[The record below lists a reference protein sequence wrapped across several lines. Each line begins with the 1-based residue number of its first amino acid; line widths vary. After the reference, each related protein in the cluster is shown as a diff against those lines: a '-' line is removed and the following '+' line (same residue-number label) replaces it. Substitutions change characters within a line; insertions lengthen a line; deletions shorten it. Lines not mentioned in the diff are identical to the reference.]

1 MIKFYK
7 LHWCCILII
16 LLQPLRS
23 TENYSIEHLEP
34 PFWWTGMAENKL
46 QLMVHGKNISD
57 LEPEFFHPGIEI
69 NQVHRL
75 SNPNYLFI
83 DLFLSEE
90 AMPGEFEIAFN
101 KQGRSQVQ
109 YNYRLIDRESDS
121 ANRQG
126 FSSKDAI
133 YLITPDR
140 FANGDLSNDNVST
153 LKESSDRS
161 NNHGRHGGDLQG
173 IIDHLDYIEN
183 MGFTQ
188 IWLNPVLENDQ
199 HNYSYHGYS
208 TTDYY
213 NIDARFGNNNLYKIL
228 SKEAKKRG
236 IGLVMDLILNHIG
249 SEHWWM
255 KDLPT
260 IDWINND
267 GKFVRSNHIHES
279 VHDPHLTES
288 QRDLFTSGWFV
299 KTMPDLNQNY
309 MFLANYLIQN
319 SIWWIEYADLSGFRI
334 DTYPYIDKDFLSIWS
349 KRIAKEYPRFN
360 FVGEEWSN
368 NPTMVAYWQK
378 GSYRYDDYESYI
390 PSMMDFPFQ
399 EALVNGLLGKEDWNS
414 GIVDIFRVISNDF
427 QYGDPYNLVVFAGNH
442 DMKRIYSQLNEQ
454 MDLYKMAMII
464 ISTVRGIPQIYY
476 GTEIA
481 MSSIDDHGALR
492 KDFPGG
498 WPGDKDNAFTG
509 KSLNNK
515 ELEAQDFLR
524 KLLNWRKENT
534 AVTLGNMIHY
544 PVDNGIYVYF
554 RNYNESLV
562 MVIINNNKRSKT
574 IDPDRFYEIIA
585 EKKHGI
591 SILDDKK
598 YDLTTKINIPS
609 KSALILEIN

>member
-1 MIKFYK
+1 MKNFFSICIFFLAVFISPIKSSETY
-7 LHWCCILII
+7 HI
-16 LLQPLRS
+16 
-23 TENYSIEHLEP
+23 NHLEP
-34 PFWWTGMAENKL
+34 PFWWVGMADNKL

-57 LEPEFFHPGIEI
+57 LEPEIFHTGIEI

-90 AMPGEFEIAFN
+90 AMPGEFDIIFN
-101 KQGRSQVQ
+101 EEGQPKTK
-109 YNYRLIDRESDS
+109 YNYTLLKREPDSDG
-121 ANRQG
+121 RQG
-126 FSSKDAI
+126 FSPADVI

-140 FANGDLSNDNVST
+140 YANGDPGNDSSSQ
-153 LKESSDRS
+153 LKEKQNRLKK
-161 NNHGRHGGDLQG
+161 NGRHGGDIQG
-173 IIDHLDYIEN
+173 IIDHLDYISD

-199 HNYSYHGYS
+199 HTYSYHGYS

-213 NIDARFGNNNLYKIL
+213 NIDARFGNNELYKVL

-299 KTMPDLNQNY
+299 ETMPDLNQNNT
-309 MFLANYLIQN
+309 FLENYLIQN

-334 DTYPYIDKDFLSIWS
+334 DTYPYIDKNFLSIWS
-349 KRIAKEYPRFN
+349 KRIATEYPRFN
-360 FVGEEWSN
+360 FVGEEWSS
-368 NPTMVAYWQK
+368 NPTMVSYWQK
-378 GSYRYDDYESYI
+378 GSNRYDDYDSYI
-390 PSMMDFPFQ
+390 PSMMDFPLQ
-399 EALVNGLLGKEDWNS
+399 EALVNGLLGNEDWNS
-414 GIVDIFRVISNDF
+414 GIVDIYRVISNDF
-427 QYGDPYNLVVFAGNH
+427 QYGDPHNLVVFAGNH

-454 MDLYKMAMII
+454 MDLYKMAMTII
-464 ISTVRGIPQIYY
+464 NTVRGIPQIYY

-481 MSSIDDHGALR
+481 MSSTGDHGALR

-498 WPGDKDNAFTG
+498 WPGDKVNAFTG
-509 KSLNNK
+509 ISLNNK
-515 ELEAQDFLR
+515 ELEAQNFIR
-524 KLLNWRKENT
+524 KLLNWRKENIAIT
-534 AVTLGNMIHY
+534 MGNMIHY
-544 PVDNGIYVYF
+544 PVKNGIYVYF
-554 RNYNESLV
+554 RSYNEALV
-562 MVIINNNKRSKT
+562 MVIINNNKRSKR
-574 IDPDRFYEIIA
+574 IDPNRFNEVIA
-585 EKKHGI
+585 EKKQGI
-591 SILDDKK
+591 SILDNKV
-598 YDLTTKINIPS
+598 YDLTTKINLPG
-609 KSALILEIN
+609 KGALILEVD

>member
-1 MIKFYK
+1 MKNF
-7 LHWCCILII
+7 
-16 LLQPLRS
+16 
-23 TENYSIEHLEP
+23 YSIWIFFLAVFISPIKSSETYRIDHLEP
-34 PFWWTGMAENKL
+34 PFWWAGMAENKL

-57 LEPEFFHPGIEI
+57 LEPEFSHPGIEI

-90 AMPGEFEIAFN
+90 AIPGEFEIIFN
-101 KQGRSQVQ
+101 KEGRPKTK
-109 YNYRLIDRESDS
+109 YNYTLLKREPDS
-121 ANRQG
+121 ADRQG
-126 FSSKDAI
+126 FSQADVI

-140 FANGDLSNDNVST
+140 YANGDPGNDSSSQ
-153 LKESSDRS
+153 LKEKQNRLKKG
-161 NNHGRHGGDLQG
+161 GRHGGDIQG
-173 IIDHLDYIEN
+173 IIDHLDYISD

-199 HNYSYHGYS
+199 HTYSYHGYS

-213 NIDARFGNNNLYKIL
+213 NIDARFGNNELYKVL

-299 KTMPDLNQNY
+299 ETMPDLNQNY
-309 MFLANYLIQN
+309 TFLANYLIQN

-334 DTYPYIDKDFLSIWS
+334 DTYPYIDKNFLSIWS
-349 KRIAKEYPRFN
+349 KRIATEYPRFN
-360 FVGEEWSN
+360 FVGEEWSS
-368 NPTMVAYWQK
+368 NPTMVSYWQK
-378 GSYRYDDYESYI
+378 GSNRYDDYDSYI
-390 PSMMDFPFQ
+390 PSMMDFPLQ
-399 EALVNGLLGKEDWNS
+399 EALVNGLLGNEDWNS

-454 MDLYKMAMII
+454 MDLYKMAMTII
-464 ISTVRGIPQIYY
+464 NTVRGIPQIYY

-481 MSSIDDHGALR
+481 MSSTGDHGALR

-498 WPGDKDNAFTG
+498 WPGDKVNAFTG
-509 KSLNNK
+509 RSLNKK
-515 ELEAQDFLR
+515 ELEAQNFIR
-524 KLLNWRKENT
+524 KLLNWRKENIAIT
-534 AVTLGNMIHY
+534 MGNMIHY
-544 PVDNGIYVYF
+544 PVENGIYVYF
-554 RNYNESLV
+554 RSYNEALV

-574 IDPDRFYEIIA
+574 IDPDRFNEVIA
-585 EKKHGI
+585 EKKQGI
-591 SILDDKK
+591 SILDNKV
-598 YDLTTKINIPS
+598 YDLTTKINLPG
-609 KSALILEIN
+609 KGALILEIN

>member
-1 MIKFYK
+1 MKNF
-7 LHWCCILII
+7 
-16 LLQPLRS
+16 
-23 TENYSIEHLEP
+23 YSIWIFFLAVFISPIKSSETYRIDHLEP
-34 PFWWTGMAENKL
+34 PFWWAGMAENKL

-57 LEPEFFHPGIEI
+57 LEPEFSHSGIEI

-90 AMPGEFEIAFN
+90 AIPGEFEIIFN
-101 KQGRSQVQ
+101 KEGQPKTK
-109 YNYRLIDRESDS
+109 YNYTLLKREPDS
-121 ANRQG
+121 ADRQG
-126 FSSKDAI
+126 FSPADVI

-140 FANGDLSNDNVST
+140 YANGDPGNDSSSQ
-153 LKESSDRS
+153 LKEKQNRLKKG
-161 NNHGRHGGDLQG
+161 GRHGGDIQG
-173 IIDHLDYIEN
+173 IIDHLDYISD

-188 IWLNPVLENDQ
+188 VWLNPVLENDQ
-199 HNYSYHGYS
+199 HTYSYHGYS

-213 NIDARFGNNNLYKIL
+213 NIDARFGNNELYKVL

-299 KTMPDLNQNY
+299 ETMPDLNQNY
-309 MFLANYLIQN
+309 TFLANYLIQN

-334 DTYPYIDKDFLSIWS
+334 DTYPYIDKIFLSIWS
-349 KRIAKEYPRFN
+349 KRIATEYPRFN
-360 FVGEEWSN
+360 FVGEEWSS
-368 NPTMVAYWQK
+368 NPTMVSYWQK
-378 GSYRYDDYESYI
+378 GSNRYDDYDSYI
-390 PSMMDFPFQ
+390 PSMMDFPLQ

-454 MDLYKMAMII
+454 MDLYKMAMTII
-464 ISTVRGIPQIYY
+464 NTVRGIPQIYY

-481 MSSIDDHGALR
+481 MSSTGDHGALR

-498 WPGDKDNAFTG
+498 WPGDKVNAFTG
-509 KSLNNK
+509 RSLNKK
-515 ELEAQDFLR
+515 ELEAQNFIR
-524 KLLNWRKENT
+524 KLLNWRKENIAIT
-534 AVTLGNMIHY
+534 MGNMIHY
-544 PVDNGIYVYF
+544 PVENGIYVYF
-554 RNYNESLV
+554 RSYNEALV

-574 IDPDRFYEIIA
+574 IDPGRFNEVIA
-585 EKKHGI
+585 EKKQGI
-591 SILDDKK
+591 SILDNKV
-598 YDLTTKINIPS
+598 YDLTTKINLPG
-609 KSALILEIN
+609 KGALILEID

>member
-1 MIKFYK
+1 MKNFFSICIFFLAVFISPIKSSETY
-7 LHWCCILII
+7 HI
-16 LLQPLRS
+16 
-23 TENYSIEHLEP
+23 NHLEP
-34 PFWWTGMAENKL
+34 PFWWVGMADNKL

-57 LEPEFFHPGIEI
+57 LEPEIFHTGIEI

-90 AMPGEFEIAFN
+90 AMPGEFDIIFN
-101 KQGRSQVQ
+101 EEGQPKTK
-109 YNYRLIDRESDS
+109 YNYTLLKREPDSDG
-121 ANRQG
+121 RQG
-126 FSSKDAI
+126 FSPADVI

-140 FANGDLSNDNVST
+140 YANGDPGNDSSSQ
-153 LKESSDRS
+153 LKEKQNRLKK
-161 NNHGRHGGDLQG
+161 NGRHGGDIQG
-173 IIDHLDYIEN
+173 IIDHLDYISD

-199 HNYSYHGYS
+199 HTYSYHGYS

-213 NIDARFGNNNLYKIL
+213 NIDARFGNNELYKVL

-299 KTMPDLNQNY
+299 ETMPDLNQNNT
-309 MFLANYLIQN
+309 FLENYLIQN

-334 DTYPYIDKDFLSIWS
+334 DTYPYIDKNFLSIWS
-349 KRIAKEYPRFN
+349 KRIATEYPRFN
-360 FVGEEWSN
+360 FVGEEWSS
-368 NPTMVAYWQK
+368 NPTMVSYWQK
-378 GSYRYDDYESYI
+378 GSNRYDGYDSYI
-390 PSMMDFPFQ
+390 PSMMDFPLQ
-399 EALVNGLLGKEDWNS
+399 EALVNGLLGSEDWNS
-414 GIVDIFRVISNDF
+414 GIVDIYRVISNDF
-427 QYGDPYNLVVFAGNH
+427 QYGDPHNLVVFAGNH

-454 MDLYKMAMII
+454 MDLYKMAMTII
-464 ISTVRGIPQIYY
+464 ITVRGIPQIYY

-481 MSSIDDHGALR
+481 MSSTGDHGALR

-498 WPGDKDNAFTG
+498 WPGDKVNAFTG
-509 KSLNNK
+509 ISLNNK
-515 ELEAQDFLR
+515 ELEAQNFIR
-524 KLLNWRKENT
+524 KLLNWRKENIAIT
-534 AVTLGNMIHY
+534 MGNMIHY
-544 PVDNGIYVYF
+544 PVKNGIYVYF
-554 RNYNESLV
+554 RSYNEALV
-562 MVIINNNKRSKT
+562 MVIINNNKRSKR
-574 IDPDRFYEIIA
+574 IDPNRFNEVIA
-585 EKKHGI
+585 EKKQGI
-591 SILDDKK
+591 SILDNKV
-598 YDLTTKINIPS
+598 YDLTTKINLPG
-609 KSALILEIN
+609 KGALILEVD

>member
-34 PFWWTGMAENKL
+34 PFWWIGMAENKL

-109 YNYRLIDRESDS
+109 YNYRLIDREFDS

-126 FSSKDAI
+126 FSSEDAI

-255 KDLPT
+255 KDLPA

-360 FVGEEWSN
+360 FVGEEWSS

-498 WPGDKDNAFTG
+498 WPGDKVNAFTG

-554 RNYNESLV
+554 RNYNASLV

-574 IDPDRFYEIIA
+574 IDPDRFYEVLA

-591 SILDDKK
+591 SILDDKI
-598 YDLTTKINIPS
+598 YDLTRKINIPS

>member
-1 MIKFYK
+1 LK
-7 LHWCCILII
+7 
-16 LLQPLRS
+16 
-23 TENYSIEHLEP
+23 
-34 PFWWTGMAENKL
+34 
-46 QLMVHGKNISD
+46 
-57 LEPEFFHPGIEI
+57 PEFSHPGIEI

-83 DLFLSEE
+83 DLFLLEE
-90 AMPGEFEIAFN
+90 AMPGEFDIIFN
-101 KQGRSQVQ
+101 KEGQPKTK
-109 YNYRLIDRESDS
+109 YNYTLLKREPDS
-121 ANRQG
+121 AGRKG
-126 FSSKDAI
+126 FSPADVI

-140 FANGDLSNDNVST
+140 YANGDPGNDSSSQ
-153 LKESSDRS
+153 LKEKQNRLKKD
-161 NNHGRHGGDLQG
+161 GRHGGDIQG
-173 IIDHLDYIEN
+173 IIDHLDYIFD

-199 HNYSYHGYS
+199 HTYSYHGYS

-213 NIDARFGNNNLYKIL
+213 NIDARFGNNELYKVL

-299 KTMPDLNQNY
+299 GTMPDLNQNY
-309 MFLANYLIQN
+309 TFLANYLMQN

-334 DTYPYIDKDFLSIWS
+334 DTYPYIDKNFLSIWS
-349 KRIAKEYPRFN
+349 KRIATEYPRFN
-360 FVGEEWSN
+360 FVGEEWSS
-368 NPTMVAYWQK
+368 NPTMVSYWQK
-378 GSYRYDDYESYI
+378 ESNRYDDYDSYI
-390 PSMMDFPFQ
+390 PSMMDFPLQ
-399 EALVNGLLGKEDWNS
+399 EALINGLLGNEDWNS
-414 GIVDIFRVISNDF
+414 GLVDIFRVISNDF
-427 QYGDPYNLVVFAGNH
+427 QYGDPHNLVVFAGNH

-454 MDLYKMAMII
+454 MDLYKMAMTFIN
-464 ISTVRGIPQIYY
+464 TVRGIPQIYY

-481 MSSIDDHGALR
+481 MSSTGDHGALR

-498 WPGDKDNAFTG
+498 WPGDKANAFTG
-509 KSLNNK
+509 RSLNKK
-515 ELEAQDFLR
+515 ELEAQNFIR

-534 AVTLGNMIHY
+534 AITMGNMIHY
-544 PVDNGIYVYF
+544 PVENGIYVYF
-554 RNYNESLV
+554 RSYNEALV

-574 IDPDRFYEIIA
+574 IDPDRFNEVIA
-585 EKKHGI
+585 EKKQGI
-591 SILDDKK
+591 SILDNKV
-598 YDLTTKINIPS
+598 YDLTTKINLPG
-609 KSALILEIN
+609 KGALILEIN

>member
-1 MIKFYK
+1 MKNF
-7 LHWCCILII
+7 
-16 LLQPLRS
+16 
-23 TENYSIEHLEP
+23 YSIWIFFLAVFISPIKSSETYRIDHLEP
-34 PFWWTGMAENKL
+34 PFWWAGMAENKL

-90 AMPGEFEIAFN
+90 AMPGEFEIIFN
-101 KQGRSQVQ
+101 KEGQPKTK
-109 YNYRLIDRESDS
+109 YNYTLLKRESDS
-121 ANRQG
+121 ADRKG
-126 FSSKDAI
+126 FSPADVI

-140 FANGDLSNDNVST
+140 YANGDPGNDSSSQ
-153 LKESSDRS
+153 LKEKQNRLKKG
-161 NNHGRHGGDLQG
+161 GRHGGDIQG
-173 IIDHLDYIEN
+173 IIDHLDYISD

-199 HNYSYHGYS
+199 HTYSYHGYS

-213 NIDARFGNNNLYKIL
+213 NIDARFGNNELYKVL

-288 QRDLFTSGWFV
+288 QRDLLTSGWFV
-299 KTMPDLNQNY
+299 ETMPDLNQNY
-309 MFLANYLIQN
+309 TFLANYLIQN

-334 DTYPYIDKDFLSIWS
+334 DTYPYIDKNFLSIWS
-349 KRIAKEYPRFN
+349 KRIATEYPRFN
-360 FVGEEWSN
+360 FVGEEWSS
-368 NPTMVAYWQK
+368 NPTMVSYWQK
-378 GSYRYDDYESYI
+378 GSNRYDDYDSYI
-390 PSMMDFPFQ
+390 PSMMDFPLQ
-399 EALVNGLLGKEDWNS
+399 EALVNGLLGNENWNS
-414 GIVDIFRVISNDF
+414 GIIDIFRVISNDF

-454 MDLYKMAMII
+454 MDLYKMAMTII
-464 ISTVRGIPQIYY
+464 NTVRGIPQIYY

-481 MSSIDDHGALR
+481 MSSTGDHGALR

-498 WPGDKDNAFTG
+498 WPGDKANAFTG
-509 KSLNNK
+509 RSLNKK
-515 ELEAQDFLR
+515 ELEAQNFIR
-524 KLLNWRKENT
+524 KLLNWRKENIAIT
-534 AVTLGNMIHY
+534 MGNMIHY
-544 PVDNGIYVYF
+544 PVENGIYVYF
-554 RNYNESLV
+554 RSYNEALV

-574 IDPDRFYEIIA
+574 IDPDRFNEVIA
-585 EKKHGI
+585 EKKQGI
-591 SILDDKK
+591 SILDNKV
-598 YDLTTKINIPS
+598 YDLTTKINLPG

>member
-1 MIKFYK
+1 MKNFFSICIFFLAVFISPIKSSETY
-7 LHWCCILII
+7 HI
-16 LLQPLRS
+16 
-23 TENYSIEHLEP
+23 NHLEP
-34 PFWWTGMAENKL
+34 PFWWVGMADNKL

-57 LEPEFFHPGIEI
+57 LEPEIFHTGIEI

-90 AMPGEFEIAFN
+90 AMPGEFDIIFN
-101 KQGRSQVQ
+101 EEGQPKTK
-109 YNYRLIDRESDS
+109 YNYTLLKREPDSDG
-121 ANRQG
+121 RQG
-126 FSSKDAI
+126 FSPADVI

-140 FANGDLSNDNVST
+140 YANGDPGNDSSSQ
-153 LKESSDRS
+153 LKEKQNRLKK
-161 NNHGRHGGDLQG
+161 NGRHGGDIQG
-173 IIDHLDYIEN
+173 IIDHLDYISD

-199 HNYSYHGYS
+199 HTYSYHGYS

-213 NIDARFGNNNLYKIL
+213 NIDARFGNNELYKVL

-279 VHDPHLTES
+279 VHDPHLVES

-299 KTMPDLNQNY
+299 ETMPDLNQNY
-309 MFLANYLIQN
+309 TFLANYLIQN

-334 DTYPYIDKDFLSIWS
+334 DTYPYIDKNFLSIWS
-349 KRIAKEYPRFN
+349 KRIATEYPRFN
-360 FVGEEWSN
+360 FVGEEWSS
-368 NPTMVAYWQK
+368 NPTMVSYWQK
-378 GSYRYDDYESYI
+378 GSNRYDGYDSYI
-390 PSMMDFPFQ
+390 PSMMDFPLQ
-399 EALVNGLLGKEDWNS
+399 EALVNGLLGNEDWNS

-427 QYGDPYNLVVFAGNH
+427 QYGDPHNLVVFAGNH

-454 MDLYKMAMII
+454 MDLYKMAMTII
-464 ISTVRGIPQIYY
+464 NTVRGIPQIYY

-481 MSSIDDHGALR
+481 MSSTGDHGALR

-498 WPGDKDNAFTG
+498 WPGDKVNAFTG
-509 KSLNNK
+509 ISLNNK
-515 ELEAQDFLR
+515 ELEAQNFIR
-524 KLLNWRKENT
+524 KLLNWRKENIAIT
-534 AVTLGNMIHY
+534 MGNMIHY
-544 PVDNGIYVYF
+544 PVKNGIYVYF
-554 RNYNESLV
+554 RSYNEALV
-562 MVIINNNKRSKT
+562 MVIINNNKRSKR
-574 IDPDRFYEIIA
+574 IDPNRFNEVIA
-585 EKKHGI
+585 EKKQGI
-591 SILDDKK
+591 SILDNKV
-598 YDLTTKINIPS
+598 YDLTTKINLPG
-609 KSALILEIN
+609 KGALILEVD

>member
-1 MIKFYK
+1 MKNF
-7 LHWCCILII
+7 
-16 LLQPLRS
+16 
-23 TENYSIEHLEP
+23 YSIWIFFLAVFISPIKSSETYRIDHLEP
-34 PFWWTGMAENKL
+34 PFWWAGMAENKL

-57 LEPEFFHPGIEI
+57 LEPEFSHPGIEI

-90 AMPGEFEIAFN
+90 AMPGEFEIIFN
-101 KQGRSQVQ
+101 KEGQPKTK
-109 YNYRLIDRESDS
+109 YNYTLLKREPDS
-121 ANRQG
+121 ADRQG
-126 FSSKDAI
+126 FSQADVI

-140 FANGDLSNDNVST
+140 YANGDPGNDSSSQ
-153 LKESSDRS
+153 LKEKQNRLKKD
-161 NNHGRHGGDLQG
+161 GRHGGDIQG
-173 IIDHLDYIEN
+173 IIDHLDYIFD

-199 HNYSYHGYS
+199 HTYSYHGYS

-213 NIDARFGNNNLYKIL
+213 NIDARFGNNELYKVL

-299 KTMPDLNQNY
+299 ETMPDLNQNY
-309 MFLANYLIQN
+309 TFLANYLIQN

-334 DTYPYIDKDFLSIWS
+334 DTYPYIDKNFLSIWS
-349 KRIAKEYPRFN
+349 KRIATEYPRFN
-360 FVGEEWSN
+360 FVGEEWSS
-368 NPTMVAYWQK
+368 NPTMVSYWQK
-378 GSYRYDDYESYI
+378 GSNRYDDYDSYI
-390 PSMMDFPFQ
+390 PSMMDFPLQ
-399 EALVNGLLGKEDWNS
+399 EALVNGLLGNEDWNS
-414 GIVDIFRVISNDF
+414 GIVDIYRVISNDF
-427 QYGDPYNLVVFAGNH
+427 QYGDPHNLVVFAGNH

-454 MDLYKMAMII
+454 MDLYKMAMTII
-464 ISTVRGIPQIYY
+464 NTVRGIPQIYY

-481 MSSIDDHGALR
+481 MSSTGDHGALR

-498 WPGDKDNAFTG
+498 WPGDKANAFTG
-509 KSLNNK
+509 RSLNKK
-515 ELEAQDFLR
+515 ELEAQNFIR
-524 KLLNWRKENT
+524 KLLNWRKENIAIT
-534 AVTLGNMIHY
+534 MGNMIHY
-544 PVDNGIYVYF
+544 PVENGIYVYF
-554 RNYNESLV
+554 RSYNEALV

-574 IDPDRFYEIIA
+574 IDPDRFNEVIA
-585 EKKHGI
+585 EKKQGI
-591 SILDDKK
+591 SILDNKV
-598 YDLTTKINIPS
+598 YDLTTKINLPG
-609 KSALILEIN
+609 KGALILEIN

>member
-1 MIKFYK
+1 MKNF
-7 LHWCCILII
+7 
-16 LLQPLRS
+16 
-23 TENYSIEHLEP
+23 YSIWIFFLAVFISPIKSSETYRIDHLEP
-34 PFWWTGMAENKL
+34 PFWWAGMAENKL

-57 LEPEFFHPGIEI
+57 LEPEFSHPGIEI

-90 AMPGEFEIAFN
+90 AIPGEFEIIFN
-101 KQGRSQVQ
+101 KEGQPKTK
-109 YNYRLIDRESDS
+109 YNYILLKRESDS
-121 ANRQG
+121 ADRKG
-126 FSSKDAI
+126 FSPADVI

-140 FANGDLSNDNVST
+140 YANGDPGNDSSSQ
-153 LKESSDRS
+153 LKEKQNRLKKS
-161 NNHGRHGGDLQG
+161 GRHGGDIQG
-173 IIDHLDYIEN
+173 IIDHLDYISD

-199 HNYSYHGYS
+199 HTYSYHGYS

-213 NIDARFGNNNLYKIL
+213 NIDARFGNNELYKVL

-288 QRDLFTSGWFV
+288 QRDLLTSGWFV
-299 KTMPDLNQNY
+299 ETMPDLNQNY
-309 MFLANYLIQN
+309 TFLANYLIQN

-334 DTYPYIDKDFLSIWS
+334 DTYPYIDKNFLSIWS
-349 KRIAKEYPRFN
+349 KRIATEYPRFN
-360 FVGEEWSN
+360 FVGEEWSS
-368 NPTMVAYWQK
+368 NPTMVSYWQK
-378 GSYRYDDYESYI
+378 GSNRYDDYDSYI
-390 PSMMDFPFQ
+390 PSMMDFPLQ
-399 EALVNGLLGKEDWNS
+399 EALVNGLLGNEDWNS

-454 MDLYKMAMII
+454 MDLYKMAMTII
-464 ISTVRGIPQIYY
+464 NTVRGIPQIYY

-481 MSSIDDHGALR
+481 MSSTGDHGALR

-498 WPGDKDNAFTG
+498 WPGDKVNAFTG
-509 KSLNNK
+509 RSLNKK
-515 ELEAQDFLR
+515 ELEAQNFIR
-524 KLLNWRKENT
+524 KLLNWRKENIAIT
-534 AVTLGNMIHY
+534 MGNMIHY
-544 PVDNGIYVYF
+544 PVENGIYVYF
-554 RNYNESLV
+554 RSYNEALV

-574 IDPDRFYEIIA
+574 IDPDRFNEVIA
-585 EKKHGI
+585 EKKQGI
-591 SILDDKK
+591 SILDNKV
-598 YDLTTKINIPS
+598 YDLTTKINIPG
-609 KSALILEIN
+609 KGALILEIN

>member
-1 MIKFYK
+1 MKNF
-7 LHWCCILII
+7 
-16 LLQPLRS
+16 
-23 TENYSIEHLEP
+23 YSIWIFFLAVFISPIKSSETYRIDHLEP
-34 PFWWTGMAENKL
+34 PFWWAGMAENKL

-57 LEPEFFHPGIEI
+57 LVPEFFHPGIEI

-90 AMPGEFEIAFN
+90 AMPGEFEIIFN
-101 KQGRSQVQ
+101 KEGQPKTK
-109 YNYRLIDRESDS
+109 YNYTLLKRESDS
-121 ANRQG
+121 ADRKG
-126 FSSKDAI
+126 FSPADVI

-140 FANGDLSNDNVST
+140 YANGDPGNDSSSQ
-153 LKESSDRS
+153 LKEKQNRLKKG
-161 NNHGRHGGDLQG
+161 GRHGGDIQG
-173 IIDHLDYIEN
+173 IIDHLDYISD

-199 HNYSYHGYS
+199 HTYSYHGYS

-213 NIDARFGNNNLYKIL
+213 NIDARFGNNELYKVL

-288 QRDLFTSGWFV
+288 QRDLLTSGWFV
-299 KTMPDLNQNY
+299 ETMPDLNQNY
-309 MFLANYLIQN
+309 TFLANYLIQN

-334 DTYPYIDKDFLSIWS
+334 DTYPYIDKNFLSIWS
-349 KRIAKEYPRFN
+349 KRIATEYPRFN
-360 FVGEEWSN
+360 FVGEEWSS
-368 NPTMVAYWQK
+368 NPTMVSYWQK
-378 GSYRYDDYESYI
+378 GSNRYDDYDSYI
-390 PSMMDFPFQ
+390 PSMMDFPLQ
-399 EALVNGLLGKEDWNS
+399 EALVNGLLGNENWNS
-414 GIVDIFRVISNDF
+414 GIIDIFRVISNDF

-454 MDLYKMAMII
+454 MDLYKMAMTII
-464 ISTVRGIPQIYY
+464 NTVRGIPQIYY

-481 MSSIDDHGALR
+481 MSSTGDHGALR

-498 WPGDKDNAFTG
+498 WPGDKANAFTG
-509 KSLNNK
+509 RSLNKK
-515 ELEAQDFLR
+515 ELEAQNFIR
-524 KLLNWRKENT
+524 KLLNWRKENIAIT
-534 AVTLGNMIHY
+534 MGNMIHY
-544 PVDNGIYVYF
+544 PVENGIYVYF
-554 RNYNESLV
+554 RSYNEALV

-574 IDPDRFYEIIA
+574 IDPDRFNEVIA
-585 EKKHGI
+585 EKKQGI
-591 SILDDKK
+591 SILDNKV
-598 YDLTTKINIPS
+598 YDLTTKINLPG
-609 KSALILEIN
+609 KGALILEIN

>member
-1 MIKFYK
+1 
-7 LHWCCILII
+7 
-16 LLQPLRS
+16 
-23 TENYSIEHLEP
+23 
-34 PFWWTGMAENKL
+34 MAENKL

-57 LEPEFFHPGIEI
+57 LEPEFSHPGIEI

-83 DLFLSEE
+83 DLFLLEE
-90 AMPGEFEIAFN
+90 AIPGEFEIIFN
-101 KQGRSQVQ
+101 KEGQPKTK
-109 YNYRLIDRESDS
+109 YNYILLKRESDS
-121 ANRQG
+121 ADRKG
-126 FSSKDAI
+126 FSPADVI

-140 FANGDLSNDNVST
+140 YANGDPGNDSSSQ
-153 LKESSDRS
+153 LKEKQNRLKKS
-161 NNHGRHGGDLQG
+161 GRHGGDIQG
-173 IIDHLDYIEN
+173 IIDHLDYISD

-199 HNYSYHGYS
+199 HTYSYHGYS

-213 NIDARFGNNNLYKIL
+213 NIDARFGNNELYKVL

-288 QRDLFTSGWFV
+288 QRDLLTSGWFV
-299 KTMPDLNQNY
+299 ETMPDLNQNY
-309 MFLANYLIQN
+309 TFLANYLIQN

-334 DTYPYIDKDFLSIWS
+334 DTYPYIDKNFLSIWS
-349 KRIAKEYPRFN
+349 KRIATEYPRFN
-360 FVGEEWSN
+360 FVGEEWSS
-368 NPTMVAYWQK
+368 NPTMVSYWQK
-378 GSYRYDDYESYI
+378 GSNRYDDYDSYI
-390 PSMMDFPFQ
+390 PSMMDFPLQ
-399 EALVNGLLGKEDWNS
+399 EALVNGLLGNENWNS

-454 MDLYKMAMII
+454 MDLYKMAMTII
-464 ISTVRGIPQIYY
+464 NTVRGIPQIYY

-481 MSSIDDHGALR
+481 MSSTGDHGALR

-498 WPGDKDNAFTG
+498 WPGDKANAFTG
-509 KSLNNK
+509 RSLNKK
-515 ELEAQDFLR
+515 ELEAQNFIR
-524 KLLNWRKENT
+524 KLLNWRKENIAIT
-534 AVTLGNMIHY
+534 MGNMIHY
-544 PVDNGIYVYF
+544 PVENGIYVYF
-554 RNYNESLV
+554 RSYNEALV

-574 IDPDRFYEIIA
+574 IDPDRFNEVIA
-585 EKKHGI
+585 EKKQGI
-591 SILDDKK
+591 SILDNKV
-598 YDLTTKINIPS
+598 YDLTTKINIPG
-609 KSALILEIN
+609 KGALILEIN

>member
-1 MIKFYK
+1 MKNF
-7 LHWCCILII
+7 
-16 LLQPLRS
+16 
-23 TENYSIEHLEP
+23 YSIWIFFLAVFISPIKSSETYRIDHLEP
-34 PFWWTGMAENKL
+34 PFWWAGMAENKL

-57 LEPEFFHPGIEI
+57 LEPEFSHSGIEI

-90 AMPGEFEIAFN
+90 AIPGEFEIIFN
-101 KQGRSQVQ
+101 KEGQPKTK
-109 YNYRLIDRESDS
+109 YNYTLLKREPDS
-121 ANRQG
+121 ADRQG
-126 FSSKDAI
+126 FSPADVI

-140 FANGDLSNDNVST
+140 YANGDPGNDSSSQ
-153 LKESSDRS
+153 LKEKQNRLKKG
-161 NNHGRHGGDLQG
+161 GRHGGDIQG
-173 IIDHLDYIEN
+173 IIDHLDYISD

-199 HNYSYHGYS
+199 HTYSYHGYS

-213 NIDARFGNNNLYKIL
+213 NIDARFGNNELYKVL

-299 KTMPDLNQNY
+299 ETMPDLNQNY
-309 MFLANYLIQN
+309 TFLANYLIQN

-334 DTYPYIDKDFLSIWS
+334 DTYPYIDKIFLSIWS
-349 KRIAKEYPRFN
+349 KRIATEYPRFN
-360 FVGEEWSN
+360 FVGEEWSS
-368 NPTMVAYWQK
+368 NPTMVSYWQK
-378 GSYRYDDYESYI
+378 GSNRYDDYDSYI
-390 PSMMDFPFQ
+390 PSMMDFPLQ

-454 MDLYKMAMII
+454 MDLYKMAMTII
-464 ISTVRGIPQIYY
+464 NTVRGIPQIYY

-481 MSSIDDHGALR
+481 MSSTGDHGALR

-498 WPGDKDNAFTG
+498 WPGDKVNAFTG
-509 KSLNNK
+509 RSLNKK
-515 ELEAQDFLR
+515 ELEAQNFIR
-524 KLLNWRKENT
+524 KLLNWRKENIAIT
-534 AVTLGNMIHY
+534 MGNMIHY
-544 PVDNGIYVYF
+544 PVENGIYVYF
-554 RNYNESLV
+554 RSYNEALV

-574 IDPDRFYEIIA
+574 IDPGRFNEVIA
-585 EKKHGI
+585 EKKQGI
-591 SILDDKK
+591 SILDNKV
-598 YDLTTKINIPS
+598 YDLTTKINLPG
-609 KSALILEIN
+609 KGALILEID

>member
-1 MIKFYK
+1 MKNF
-7 LHWCCILII
+7 
-16 LLQPLRS
+16 
-23 TENYSIEHLEP
+23 YSIWIFFLAVFISPIKSSETYRIDHLEP
-34 PFWWTGMAENKL
+34 PFWWAGMAENKL

-57 LEPEFFHPGIEI
+57 LEPEFSHPGIEI

-90 AMPGEFEIAFN
+90 AIPGEFEIIFN
-101 KQGRSQVQ
+101 KEGQPKTK
-109 YNYRLIDRESDS
+109 YNYTLLKREPDS
-121 ANRQG
+121 ADRQG
-126 FSSKDAI
+126 FSQADVI

-140 FANGDLSNDNVST
+140 YANGDPGNDSSSQ
-153 LKESSDRS
+153 LKEKQNSLKKD
-161 NNHGRHGGDLQG
+161 GRHGGDIQG
-173 IIDHLDYIEN
+173 IIDHLDYISD

-188 IWLNPVLENDQ
+188 VWLNPVLENDQ
-199 HNYSYHGYS
+199 HTYSYHGYS

-213 NIDARFGNNNLYKIL
+213 NIDARFGNNELYKVL

-299 KTMPDLNQNY
+299 ETMPDLNQNY
-309 MFLANYLIQN
+309 TFLANYLIQN

-334 DTYPYIDKDFLSIWS
+334 DTYPYIDKNFLSIWS
-349 KRIAKEYPRFN
+349 KRIATEYPRFN
-360 FVGEEWSN
+360 FVGEEWSS
-368 NPTMVAYWQK
+368 NPTMVSYWQK
-378 GSYRYDDYESYI
+378 GSNRYDDYDSYI
-390 PSMMDFPFQ
+390 PSMMDFPLQ
-399 EALVNGLLGKEDWNS
+399 EALVNGLLGNEDWNS

-454 MDLYKMAMII
+454 MDLYKMAMTII
-464 ISTVRGIPQIYY
+464 NTVRGIPQIYY

-481 MSSIDDHGALR
+481 MSSTGDHGALR

-498 WPGDKDNAFTG
+498 WPGDKVNAFTG
-509 KSLNNK
+509 RSLNKK
-515 ELEAQDFLR
+515 ELEAQNFIR
-524 KLLNWRKENT
+524 KLLNWRKENIAIT
-534 AVTLGNMIHY
+534 MGNMIHY
-544 PVDNGIYVYF
+544 PVENGIYVYF
-554 RNYNESLV
+554 RSYNEALV

-574 IDPDRFYEIIA
+574 IDPDRFNEVIA
-585 EKKHGI
+585 EKKQGI
-591 SILDDKK
+591 SILDNKV
-598 YDLTTKINIPS
+598 YDLTTKINLPG
-609 KSALILEIN
+609 KGALILEIN

>member
-1 MIKFYK
+1 MKNY
-7 LHWCCILII
+7 
-16 LLQPLRS
+16 
-23 TENYSIEHLEP
+23 YSIWIFFLAVFISPIKSSETYRIDHLEP
-34 PFWWTGMAENKL
+34 PFWWAGMADNKL

-90 AMPGEFEIAFN
+90 AIPGEFDIIFN
-101 KQGRSQVQ
+101 KEGQPKTK
-109 YNYRLIDRESDS
+109 YNYTLLKREPDS
-121 ANRQG
+121 AGRQG
-126 FSSKDAI
+126 FSPADVI

-140 FANGDLSNDNVST
+140 YANGDPGNDSSSQ
-153 LKESSDRS
+153 LKEKQNRLKKG
-161 NNHGRHGGDLQG
+161 GRHGGDIQG
-173 IIDHLDYIEN
+173 IIDHLDYISD

-199 HNYSYHGYS
+199 HTYSYHGYS

-213 NIDARFGNNNLYKIL
+213 NIDARFGNNELYKVL

-299 KTMPDLNQNY
+299 ETMPDLNQNY
-309 MFLANYLIQN
+309 TFLANYLIQN

-334 DTYPYIDKDFLSIWS
+334 DTYPYIDKNFLSIWS
-349 KRIAKEYPRFN
+349 KRIATEYPRFN
-360 FVGEEWSN
+360 FVGEEWSS
-368 NPTMVAYWQK
+368 NPTMVSYWQK
-378 GSYRYDDYESYI
+378 GSNRYDDYDSYI
-390 PSMMDFPFQ
+390 PSMMDFPLQ
-399 EALVNGLLGKEDWNS
+399 EALVNGLLGNEDWNS
-414 GIVDIFRVISNDF
+414 GIVDIYRVISNDF
-427 QYGDPYNLVVFAGNH
+427 QYGDPHNLVVFAGNH

-454 MDLYKMAMII
+454 MDLYKIAMTII
-464 ISTVRGIPQIYY
+464 NTVRGIPQIYY

-481 MSSIDDHGALR
+481 MSSTGDHGALR

-498 WPGDKDNAFTG
+498 WPGDKANAFTG
-509 KSLNNK
+509 RSLNKK
-515 ELEAQDFLR
+515 ELEAQNFIR
-524 KLLNWRKENT
+524 KLLNWRKENIAIT
-534 AVTLGNMIHY
+534 MGKMIHY
-544 PVDNGIYVYF
+544 PVENGIYVYF
-554 RNYNESLV
+554 RSYNEALV
-562 MVIINNNKRSKT
+562 MVIINNNKRSKR
-574 IDPDRFYEIIA
+574 IDPNRFNEVIA
-585 EKKHGI
+585 EKKQGI
-591 SILDDKK
+591 SILDNKV
-598 YDLTTKINIPS
+598 YDLTTKINLPG
-609 KSALILEIN
+609 KGALILEID

>member
-1 MIKFYK
+1 MKNF
-7 LHWCCILII
+7 
-16 LLQPLRS
+16 
-23 TENYSIEHLEP
+23 YSIWIFFLAVFISPIKSSETYRIDHLEP
-34 PFWWTGMAENKL
+34 PFWWAGMAENKL

-90 AMPGEFEIAFN
+90 AIPGEFEIIFN
-101 KQGRSQVQ
+101 KEGQPKTK
-109 YNYRLIDRESDS
+109 YNYTLLKREPDS
-121 ANRQG
+121 ADRQG
-126 FSSKDAI
+126 FSQADVI

-140 FANGDLSNDNVST
+140 YANGDPGNDSSSQ
-153 LKESSDRS
+153 LKEKQNRLKKG
-161 NNHGRHGGDLQG
+161 GRHGGDIQG
-173 IIDHLDYIEN
+173 IIDHLDYISD

-188 IWLNPVLENDQ
+188 VWLNPVLENDQ
-199 HNYSYHGYS
+199 HTYSYHGYS

-213 NIDARFGNNNLYKIL
+213 NIDARFGNNELYKVL

-299 KTMPDLNQNY
+299 ETMPDLNQNY
-309 MFLANYLIQN
+309 TFLANYLIQN

-334 DTYPYIDKDFLSIWS
+334 DTYPYIDKNFLSIWS
-349 KRIAKEYPRFN
+349 KRIATEYPRFN
-360 FVGEEWSN
+360 FVGEEWSS
-368 NPTMVAYWQK
+368 NPTMVSYWQK
-378 GSYRYDDYESYI
+378 GSNRYDDYDSYI
-390 PSMMDFPFQ
+390 PSMMDFPLQ
-399 EALVNGLLGKEDWNS
+399 EALVNGLLGNEDWNS

-454 MDLYKMAMII
+454 MDLYKMAMTII
-464 ISTVRGIPQIYY
+464 NTVRGIPQIYY

-481 MSSIDDHGALR
+481 MSSTGDHGALR

-498 WPGDKDNAFTG
+498 WPGDKVNAFTG
-509 KSLNNK
+509 RSLNKK
-515 ELEAQDFLR
+515 ELEAQNFIR
-524 KLLNWRKENT
+524 KLLNWRKENIAIT
-534 AVTLGNMIHY
+534 MGNMIHY
-544 PVDNGIYVYF
+544 PVENGIYVYF
-554 RNYNESLV
+554 RSYNEALV
-562 MVIINNNKRSKT
+562 MVIINNNKRSKI
-574 IDPDRFYEIIA
+574 IDPNRFNEVIA
-585 EKKHGI
+585 EKKQGI
-591 SILDDKK
+591 SILDNKV
-598 YDLTTKINIPS
+598 YDLTTKINLPG
-609 KSALILEIN
+609 KGALILEIN

>member
-1 MIKFYK
+1 MKNFY
-7 LHWCCILII
+7 LIWVFFLVVFI
-16 LLQPLRS
+16 SPLKSSETYR
-23 TENYSIEHLEP
+23 IDHLEP
-34 PFWWTGMAENKL
+34 PFWWAGMVENKL

-90 AMPGEFEIAFN
+90 AIPGEFEIIFN
-101 KQGRSQVQ
+101 KEGQPKTK
-109 YNYRLIDRESDS
+109 YNYTLLKREPDS
-121 ANRQG
+121 ADRQG
-126 FSSKDAI
+126 FSQADVI

-140 FANGDLSNDNVST
+140 YANGDPGNDSSSQ
-153 LKESSDRS
+153 LKEKQNRLKKG
-161 NNHGRHGGDLQG
+161 GRHGGDIQG
-173 IIDHLDYIEN
+173 IIDHLDYISD

-188 IWLNPVLENDQ
+188 VWLNPVLENDQ
-199 HNYSYHGYS
+199 HTYSYHGYS

-213 NIDARFGNNNLYKIL
+213 NIDARFGNNELYKVL

-288 QRDLFTSGWFV
+288 QRNLFTSGWFV
-299 KTMPDLNQNY
+299 ETMPDLNQNY
-309 MFLANYLIQN
+309 TFLANYLIQN

-334 DTYPYIDKDFLSIWS
+334 DTYPYIDKNFLSIWS
-349 KRIAKEYPRFN
+349 KRIATEYPRFN
-360 FVGEEWSN
+360 FVGEEWSS
-368 NPTMVAYWQK
+368 NPTMVSYWQK
-378 GSYRYDDYESYI
+378 GSNRYDDYDSYI
-390 PSMMDFPFQ
+390 PSMMDFPLQ
-399 EALVNGLLGKEDWNS
+399 KALVNGLLGNEDWNS

-454 MDLYKMAMII
+454 MDLYKMAMTII
-464 ISTVRGIPQIYY
+464 NTVRGIPQIYY

-481 MSSIDDHGALR
+481 MSSTGDHGALR

-498 WPGDKDNAFTG
+498 WPGDKVNAFTG
-509 KSLNNK
+509 RSLNKK
-515 ELEAQDFLR
+515 ELEAQNFIR
-524 KLLNWRKENT
+524 KLLNWRKENIAIT
-534 AVTLGNMIHY
+534 MGNMIHY
-544 PVDNGIYVYF
+544 PVENGIYVYF
-554 RNYNESLV
+554 RSYNEALV

-574 IDPDRFYEIIA
+574 IDPDRFNEVIA
-585 EKKHGI
+585 EKKQGI
-591 SILDDKK
+591 SILDNKV
-598 YDLTTKINIPS
+598 YDLTTKINLPG
-609 KSALILEIN
+609 KGALILEIN

>member
-1 MIKFYK
+1 MKNFFSICIFFLAVFISPIKSSETY
-7 LHWCCILII
+7 HI
-16 LLQPLRS
+16 
-23 TENYSIEHLEP
+23 NHLEP
-34 PFWWTGMAENKL
+34 PFWWVGMADNKL

-57 LEPEFFHPGIEI
+57 LEPEIFHTGIEI

-90 AMPGEFEIAFN
+90 AMPGEFDIIFN
-101 KQGRSQVQ
+101 EEGQPKTK
-109 YNYRLIDRESDS
+109 YNYTLLKREPDSDG
-121 ANRQG
+121 RQG
-126 FSSKDAI
+126 FSPADVI

-140 FANGDLSNDNVST
+140 YANGDPGNDSSSQ
-153 LKESSDRS
+153 LKEKQNRLKK
-161 NNHGRHGGDLQG
+161 NGRHGGDIQG
-173 IIDHLDYIEN
+173 IIDHLDYISD

-199 HNYSYHGYS
+199 HTYSYHGYS

-213 NIDARFGNNNLYKIL
+213 NIDARFGNNELYKVL

-299 KTMPDLNQNY
+299 ETMPDLNQNNT
-309 MFLANYLIQN
+309 FLENYLIQN

-334 DTYPYIDKDFLSIWS
+334 DTYPYIDKNFLSIWS
-349 KRIAKEYPRFN
+349 KRISTEYPRFN
-360 FVGEEWSN
+360 FVGEEWSS
-368 NPTMVAYWQK
+368 NPTMVSYWQK
-378 GSYRYDDYESYI
+378 GSNRYDDYDSYI
-390 PSMMDFPFQ
+390 PSMMDFPLQ
-399 EALVNGLLGKEDWNS
+399 EALVNGLLGSEDWNS
-414 GIVDIFRVISNDF
+414 GIVDIYRVISNDF
-427 QYGDPYNLVVFAGNH
+427 QYGDPHNLVVFAGNH

-454 MDLYKMAMII
+454 MDLYKMAMTII
-464 ISTVRGIPQIYY
+464 NTVRGIPQIYY

-481 MSSIDDHGALR
+481 MSSTGDHGALR

-498 WPGDKDNAFTG
+498 WPGDKVNAFTG
-509 KSLNNK
+509 ISLNNK
-515 ELEAQDFLR
+515 ELEAQNFIR
-524 KLLNWRKENT
+524 KLLNWRKENIAIT
-534 AVTLGNMIHY
+534 MGNMIHY
-544 PVDNGIYVYF
+544 PVKNGIYVYF
-554 RNYNESLV
+554 RSYNEALV
-562 MVIINNNKRSKT
+562 MVIINNNKRSKR
-574 IDPDRFYEIIA
+574 IDPNRFNEVIA
-585 EKKHGI
+585 EKKQGI
-591 SILDDKK
+591 SILDNKV
-598 YDLTTKINIPS
+598 YDLTTKINLPG
-609 KSALILEIN
+609 KGALILEVD

>member
-1 MIKFYK
+1 MKNFFSICIFFLAVFISPIKSSETY
-7 LHWCCILII
+7 HI
-16 LLQPLRS
+16 
-23 TENYSIEHLEP
+23 NHLEP
-34 PFWWTGMAENKL
+34 PFWWVGMADNKL

-57 LEPEFFHPGIEI
+57 LEPEIFHTGIEI

-90 AMPGEFEIAFN
+90 AMPGEFDIIFN
-101 KQGRSQVQ
+101 EEGQPKTK
-109 YNYRLIDRESDS
+109 YNYTLLKREPDSDG
-121 ANRQG
+121 RQG
-126 FSSKDAI
+126 FSPADVI

-140 FANGDLSNDNVST
+140 YANGDPGNDSSSQ
-153 LKESSDRS
+153 LKEKQNRLKK
-161 NNHGRHGGDLQG
+161 NGRHGGDIQG
-173 IIDHLDYIEN
+173 IIDHLDYISD

-199 HNYSYHGYS
+199 HTYSYHGYS

-213 NIDARFGNNNLYKIL
+213 NIDARFGNNELYKVL

-299 KTMPDLNQNY
+299 ETMPDLNQNNT
-309 MFLANYLIQN
+309 FLENYLIQN

-334 DTYPYIDKDFLSIWS
+334 DTYPYIDKNFLSIWS
-349 KRIAKEYPRFN
+349 KRIATEYPRFN
-360 FVGEEWSN
+360 FVGEEWSS
-368 NPTMVAYWQK
+368 NPTMVSYWQK
-378 GSYRYDDYESYI
+378 GSNRYDGYDSYI
-390 PSMMDFPFQ
+390 PSMMDFPLQ
-399 EALVNGLLGKEDWNS
+399 EALVNGLLGNEDWNS

-454 MDLYKMAMII
+454 MDLYKMAMTII
-464 ISTVRGIPQIYY
+464 ITVRGIPQIYY

-481 MSSIDDHGALR
+481 MSSTGDHGALR

-498 WPGDKDNAFTG
+498 WPGDKVNAFTG
-509 KSLNNK
+509 RSLNKK
-515 ELEAQDFLR
+515 ELEAQNFIR
-524 KLLNWRKENT
+524 KLLNWRKENIAIT
-534 AVTLGNMIHY
+534 MGNMIHY
-544 PVDNGIYVYF
+544 PVKNGTYVYF
-554 RNYNESLV
+554 RSYNEALV
-562 MVIINNNKRSKT
+562 MVIINNNKKSKR
-574 IDPDRFYEIIA
+574 IDPNRFNEVIA
-585 EKKHGI
+585 EKKQGI
-591 SILDDKK
+591 SILDNKV
-598 YDLTTKINIPS
+598 YDLTTKINLPG
-609 KSALILEIN
+609 KSALILEID

>member
-1 MIKFYK
+1 MKKKIS
-7 LHWCCILII
+7 ILIFFLAVFI
-16 LLQPLRS
+16 PPIKSSETYR
-23 TENYSIEHLEP
+23 IDHLEP
-34 PFWWTGMAENKL
+34 PFWWVGMADNKL

-57 LEPEFFHPGIEI
+57 LEPEIFHTGIEI

-90 AMPGEFEIAFN
+90 AMPGEFDIIFN
-101 KQGRSQVQ
+101 EEGQPKTK
-109 YNYRLIDRESDS
+109 YNYTLLKREPDSDG
-121 ANRQG
+121 RQG
-126 FSSKDAI
+126 FSPADVI

-140 FANGDLSNDNVST
+140 YANGDPGNDSSSQ
-153 LKESSDRS
+153 LKEKQNSLKKD
-161 NNHGRHGGDLQG
+161 GRHGGDIQG
-173 IIDHLDYIEN
+173 IIDHLDYISD

-199 HNYSYHGYS
+199 HTYSYHGYS

-213 NIDARFGNNNLYKIL
+213 NIDARFGNNELYKVL

-288 QRDLFTSGWFV
+288 QKDLFTSGWFV
-299 KTMPDLNQNY
+299 GTMPDLNQNY
-309 MFLANYLIQN
+309 TFLANYLIQN

-334 DTYPYIDKDFLSIWS
+334 DTYPYIDKNFLSIWS
-349 KRIAKEYPRFN
+349 KRIATEYPRFN
-360 FVGEEWSN
+360 FVGEEWSS
-368 NPTMVAYWQK
+368 NPTMVSYWQK
-378 GSYRYDDYESYI
+378 GSNRYDGYDSYI
-390 PSMMDFPFQ
+390 PSMMDFPLQ
-399 EALVNGLLGKEDWNS
+399 EALVNGLLGNEDWNS

-454 MDLYKMAMII
+454 MDLYKMAMTII
-464 ISTVRGIPQIYY
+464 NTVRGIPQIYY

-481 MSSIDDHGALR
+481 MSSTGDHGALR

-498 WPGDKDNAFTG
+498 WPGDKVNAFTG
-509 KSLNNK
+509 ISLNNK
-515 ELEAQDFLR
+515 ELEAQNFIR
-524 KLLNWRKENT
+524 KLLNWRKENIAIT
-534 AVTLGNMIHY
+534 MGNMIHY
-544 PVDNGIYVYF
+544 PVKNGIYVYF
-554 RNYNESLV
+554 RSYNEALV
-562 MVIINNNKRSKT
+562 MVIINNNKRSKR
-574 IDPDRFYEIIA
+574 IDPNRFNEVIA
-585 EKKHGI
+585 EKNK
-591 SILDDKK
+591 
-598 YDLTTKINIPS
+598 
-609 KSALILEIN
+609 E

>member
-1 MIKFYK
+1 MKNFFSICIFFLAVFISPIKSSETY
-7 LHWCCILII
+7 HI
-16 LLQPLRS
+16 
-23 TENYSIEHLEP
+23 NHLEP
-34 PFWWTGMAENKL
+34 PFWWVGMADNKL

-57 LEPEFFHPGIEI
+57 LEPEIFHTGIEI

-90 AMPGEFEIAFN
+90 AMPGEFDIIFN
-101 KQGRSQVQ
+101 EEGQPKTK
-109 YNYRLIDRESDS
+109 YNYTLLKREPDSDG
-121 ANRQG
+121 RQG
-126 FSSKDAI
+126 FSPADVI

-140 FANGDLSNDNVST
+140 YANGDPGNDSSSQ
-153 LKESSDRS
+153 LKEKQNRLKK
-161 NNHGRHGGDLQG
+161 NGRHGGDIQG
-173 IIDHLDYIEN
+173 IIDHLDYISD

-199 HNYSYHGYS
+199 HTYSYHGYS

-213 NIDARFGNNNLYKIL
+213 NIDARFGNNELYKVL

-279 VHDPHLTES
+279 VHDPHLVES

-299 KTMPDLNQNY
+299 ETMPDLNQNY
-309 MFLANYLIQN
+309 TFLANYLIQN

-334 DTYPYIDKDFLSIWS
+334 DTYPYIDKNFLSIWS
-349 KRIAKEYPRFN
+349 KRISTEYPRFN
-360 FVGEEWSN
+360 FVGEEWSS
-368 NPTMVAYWQK
+368 NPTMVSYWQK
-378 GSYRYDDYESYI
+378 GSNRYDDYDSYI
-390 PSMMDFPFQ
+390 PSMMDFPLQ
-399 EALVNGLLGKEDWNS
+399 EALVNGLLGSEDWNS
-414 GIVDIFRVISNDF
+414 GIVDIYRVISNDF

-454 MDLYKMAMII
+454 MDLYKMAMTII
-464 ISTVRGIPQIYY
+464 ITVRGIPQIYY

-481 MSSIDDHGALR
+481 MSSTGDHGALR

-498 WPGDKDNAFTG
+498 WPGDKVNAFTG
-509 KSLNNK
+509 RSLNKK
-515 ELEAQDFLR
+515 ELEAQNFIR
-524 KLLNWRKENT
+524 KLLNWRKENIAIT
-534 AVTLGNMIHY
+534 MGNMIHY
-544 PVDNGIYVYF
+544 PVKNGTYVYF
-554 RNYNESLV
+554 RSYNEALV
-562 MVIINNNKRSKT
+562 MVIINNNKKSKR
-574 IDPDRFYEIIA
+574 IDPNRFNEVIA
-585 EKKHGI
+585 EKKQGI
-591 SILDDKK
+591 SILDNKV
-598 YDLTTKINIPS
+598 YDLTTKINLPG
-609 KSALILEIN
+609 KSALILEID

>member
-1 MIKFYK
+1 MKNF
-7 LHWCCILII
+7 
-16 LLQPLRS
+16 
-23 TENYSIEHLEP
+23 YSIWIFFLAVFISPIKSSETYRIDHLEP
-34 PFWWTGMAENKL
+34 PFWWAGMAENKL

-90 AMPGEFEIAFN
+90 AMPGEFEIIFN
-101 KQGRSQVQ
+101 KEGQSKTK
-109 YNYRLIDRESDS
+109 YNYTLLKRESDS
-121 ANRQG
+121 ADRKG
-126 FSSKDAI
+126 FSPADVI

-140 FANGDLSNDNVST
+140 YANGDPGNDSSSQ
-153 LKESSDRS
+153 LKEKQNRLKKG
-161 NNHGRHGGDLQG
+161 GRHGGDIQG
-173 IIDHLDYIEN
+173 IIDHLDYISD

-199 HNYSYHGYS
+199 HTYSYHGYS

-213 NIDARFGNNNLYKIL
+213 NIDARFGNNELYKVL

-288 QRDLFTSGWFV
+288 QRDLLTSGWFV
-299 KTMPDLNQNY
+299 ETMPDLNQNY
-309 MFLANYLIQN
+309 TFLANYLIQN

-334 DTYPYIDKDFLSIWS
+334 DTYPYIDKNFLSIWS
-349 KRIAKEYPRFN
+349 KRIATEYPRFN
-360 FVGEEWSN
+360 FVGEEWSS
-368 NPTMVAYWQK
+368 NPTMVSYWQK
-378 GSYRYDDYESYI
+378 GSNRYDDYDSYI
-390 PSMMDFPFQ
+390 PSMMDFPLQ
-399 EALVNGLLGKEDWNS
+399 EALVNGLLGNENWNS

-454 MDLYKMAMII
+454 MDLYKMAMTII
-464 ISTVRGIPQIYY
+464 NTVRGIPQIYY

-481 MSSIDDHGALR
+481 MSSTGDHGALR

-498 WPGDKDNAFTG
+498 WPGDKANAFTG
-509 KSLNNK
+509 RSLNKK
-515 ELEAQDFLR
+515 ELEAQNFIR
-524 KLLNWRKENT
+524 KLLNWRKENIAIT
-534 AVTLGNMIHY
+534 MGNMIHY
-544 PVDNGIYVYF
+544 PVENGIYVYF
-554 RNYNESLV
+554 RSYNEALV

-574 IDPDRFYEIIA
+574 IDPDRFNEVIA
-585 EKKHGI
+585 EKKLGI
-591 SILDDKK
+591 SILDNKV
-598 YDLTTKINIPS
+598 YDLTTKINLPG
-609 KSALILEIN
+609 KGALILEIN

>member
-1 MIKFYK
+1 MKNFFSICIFFLAVFISPIKSSETY
-7 LHWCCILII
+7 HI
-16 LLQPLRS
+16 
-23 TENYSIEHLEP
+23 NHLEP
-34 PFWWTGMAENKL
+34 PFWWVGMADNKL

-57 LEPEFFHPGIEI
+57 LEPEIFHTGIEI

-90 AMPGEFEIAFN
+90 AMPGEFDIIFN
-101 KQGRSQVQ
+101 EEGQPKTK
-109 YNYRLIDRESDS
+109 YNYTLLKREPDSDG
-121 ANRQG
+121 RQG
-126 FSSKDAI
+126 FSPADVI

-140 FANGDLSNDNVST
+140 YANGDPGNDSSSQ
-153 LKESSDRS
+153 LKEKQNRLKK
-161 NNHGRHGGDLQG
+161 NGRHGGDIQG
-173 IIDHLDYIEN
+173 IIDHLDYISD

-199 HNYSYHGYS
+199 HTYSYHGYS

-213 NIDARFGNNNLYKIL
+213 NIDARFGNNELYKVL

-299 KTMPDLNQNY
+299 ETMPDLNQNY
-309 MFLANYLIQN
+309 TFLANYLIQN

-334 DTYPYIDKDFLSIWS
+334 DTYPYIDKNFLSIWS
-349 KRIAKEYPRFN
+349 KRISTEYPRFN
-360 FVGEEWSN
+360 FVGEEWSS
-368 NPTMVAYWQK
+368 NPTMVSYWQK
-378 GSYRYDDYESYI
+378 GSNRYDDYDSYI
-390 PSMMDFPFQ
+390 PSMMDFPLQ
-399 EALVNGLLGKEDWNS
+399 EALVNGLLGSEDWNS
-414 GIVDIFRVISNDF
+414 GIVDIYRVISNDF
-427 QYGDPYNLVVFAGNH
+427 QYGDPHNLVVFAGNH

-454 MDLYKMAMII
+454 MDLYKMAMTII
-464 ISTVRGIPQIYY
+464 NTVRGIPQIYY

-481 MSSIDDHGALR
+481 MSSTGDHGALR

-498 WPGDKDNAFTG
+498 WPGDKVNAFTG
-509 KSLNNK
+509 ISLNNK
-515 ELEAQDFLR
+515 ELEAQNFIR
-524 KLLNWRKENT
+524 KLLNWRKENIAIT
-534 AVTLGNMIHY
+534 MGNMIHY
-544 PVDNGIYVYF
+544 PVKNGIYVYF
-554 RNYNESLV
+554 RSYNEALV
-562 MVIINNNKRSKT
+562 MVIINNNKRSKR
-574 IDPDRFYEIIA
+574 IDPNRFNEVIA
-585 EKKHGI
+585 EKKQGI
-591 SILDDKK
+591 SILDNKV
-598 YDLTTKINIPS
+598 YDLTTKINLPG
-609 KSALILEIN
+609 KGALILEVD

>member
-1 MIKFYK
+1 MKNFFSICIFFLAVFISPIKSSETY
-7 LHWCCILII
+7 HI
-16 LLQPLRS
+16 
-23 TENYSIEHLEP
+23 NHLEP
-34 PFWWTGMAENKL
+34 PFWWVGMADNKL

-57 LEPEFFHPGIEI
+57 LEPEIFHTGIEI

-90 AMPGEFEIAFN
+90 AMPGEFDIIFN
-101 KQGRSQVQ
+101 EEGQPKTK
-109 YNYRLIDRESDS
+109 YNYTLLKREPDSDG
-121 ANRQG
+121 RQG
-126 FSSKDAI
+126 FSPADVI

-140 FANGDLSNDNVST
+140 YANGDPGNDSSSQ
-153 LKESSDRS
+153 LKEKQNRLKK
-161 NNHGRHGGDLQG
+161 NGRHGGDIQG
-173 IIDHLDYIEN
+173 IIDHLDYISD

-199 HNYSYHGYS
+199 HTYSYHGYS

-213 NIDARFGNNNLYKIL
+213 NIDARFGNNELYKVL

-299 KTMPDLNQNY
+299 ETMPDLNQNNT
-309 MFLANYLIQN
+309 FLENYLIQN

-334 DTYPYIDKDFLSIWS
+334 DTYPYIDKNFLSIWS
-349 KRIAKEYPRFN
+349 KRIATEYPRFN
-360 FVGEEWSN
+360 FVGEEWSS
-368 NPTMVAYWQK
+368 NPTMVSYWQK
-378 GSYRYDDYESYI
+378 GSNRYDGYDSYI
-390 PSMMDFPFQ
+390 PSMMDFPLQ
-399 EALVNGLLGKEDWNS
+399 EALVNGLLGNEDWNS

-454 MDLYKMAMII
+454 MDLYKMAMTII
-464 ISTVRGIPQIYY
+464 NTVRGIPQIYY

-481 MSSIDDHGALR
+481 MSSTGDHGALR

-498 WPGDKDNAFTG
+498 WPGDKVNAFTG
-509 KSLNNK
+509 ISLNNK
-515 ELEAQDFLR
+515 ELEAQNFIR
-524 KLLNWRKENT
+524 KLLNWRKENIAIT
-534 AVTLGNMIHY
+534 MGNMIHY
-544 PVDNGIYVYF
+544 PVKNGIYVSF
-554 RNYNESLV
+554 RSYNEALV
-562 MVIINNNKRSKT
+562 MVIINNNKKSKR
-574 IDPDRFYEIIA
+574 IDPNRFNEVIA
-585 EKKHGI
+585 EKKQGI
-591 SILDDKK
+591 SILDNKV
-598 YDLTTKINIPS
+598 YDLTTKINLPG
-609 KSALILEIN
+609 KSALILEID